1 VLWGSPQGVREYR
14 TSRMSTSGT
23 TPGGAAAAAAASAPA
38 AVAAT
43 SKATA
48 PTAATST
55 AGAAAAT
62 STTKTTATASKKK
75 KAATPKAA
83 AAAAAATTT
92 ATKKKPAR
100 KRKPPV
106 SKASASASNQAVWND
121 ARAAASDLAQQR
133 ALGAARRADPL
144 WYRMED
150 VVPVHHHHHH
160 QNSSRATPLSSPLNA
175 FLSEQMQVVER
186 ALAKNGLTRS
196 DLTPQ
201 ALACLSEHARRYTQ
215 ELLRDAQD
223 FCDTVGRPE
232 ITRADLLL
240 ASELRH
246 DHPVAISTQ
255 LPQLNL
261 VARHVNRKPL
271 PPIPSHCYSGIVLP
285 PKQNQLT
292 ARTFDIV
299 SGALTA
305 QKMVQALP
313 QPPGSFNANAAAAS
327 STNTADTTGAAA
339 GGGSATT
346 AASNK
351 RKSSGGGGSSYGA
364 SRGRQIPVKLKE
376 TTPSTGS
383 SGAS

>member
-1 VLWGSPQGVREYR
+1 
-14 TSRMSTSGT
+14 MSSSGT
-23 TPGGAAAAAAASAPA
+23 TPNAAATGGTGAAPAPA
-38 AVAAT
+38 AATAT

-48 PTAATST
+48 PAAAAGGAAT
-55 AGAAAAT
+55 AGAAAT
-62 STTKTTATASKKK
+62 STTTTKATTTSKKK
-75 KAATPKAA
+75 KASATKAA
-83 AAAAAATTT
+83 SAAAAATT
-92 ATKKKPAR
+92 KKKPAPR

-106 SKASASASNQAVWND
+106 SKANASASNQAVWSD
-121 ARAAASDLAQQR
+121 ARAASSDLAQQR
-133 ALGAARRADPL
+133 ALVAARRADPL

-150 VVPVHHHHHH
+150 VMPVNYHHK
-160 QNSSRATPLSSPLNA
+160 ALPLSSPLNT
-175 FLSEQMQVVER
+175 FLSQQMQVVES
-186 ALAKNGLTRS
+186 ALEKNGLTRS

-223 FCDTVGRPE
+223 FADTVGRPE
-232 ITRADLLL
+232 ISRADLLL

-261 VARHVNRKPL
+261 VARQVNRKPL

-299 SGALTA
+299 SGTLTA
-305 QKMVQALP
+305 QQMVRPLP
-313 QPPGSFNANAAAAS
+313 QPPGSTTTTTTTAPTS
-327 STNTADTTGAAA
+327 STADAA
-339 GGGSATT
+339 GGGN
-346 AASNK
+346 NK
-351 RKSSGGGGSSYGA
+351 RKSTSSSGGGGGGSSYGA

-376 TTPSTGS
+376 MTPPSTSTTG
-383 SGAS
+383 